1 MSGQPRI
8 IELPVINDNRGRLSF
23 VESSR
28 HIPFEIKRVYY
39 LYDVPGGEERGGHAH
54 RNLHQF
60 LIALSGSFVVT
71 LDDSV
76 DTKTY
81 TLNRAY
87 MGLYIPPYT
96 WRLLNNFSSGSVCL
110 VLASDYYQE
119 TDYMRDYT
127 GFLRETEKIRQSNG

>member
-1 MSGQPRI
+1 MRGQPRI

-23 VESSR
+23 VESDR

-54 RNLHQF
+54 KNLHQF
-60 LIALSGSFVVT
+60 LIAVSGSFVVT

-127 GFLRETEKIRQSNG
+127 TFLHETEKIRQSNG

>member
-1 MSGQPRI
+1 MRGQPRI

-23 VESSR
+23 VESDR
-28 HIPFEIKRVYY
+28 HIPFQIKRVYY

-54 RNLHQF
+54 KNLHQF
-60 LIALSGSFVVT
+60 LIAVSGSFVVT

-119 TDYMRDYT
+119 TDYIRDYT
-127 GFLRETEKIRQSNG
+127 TFLRETEKIRQSNG

>member
-1 MSGQPRI
+1 MRGQPRI

-23 VESSR
+23 VESDR

-54 RNLHQF
+54 KNLHQF
-60 LIALSGSFVVT
+60 LIAVSGSFVVT

-127 GFLRETEKIRQSNG
+127 TFLRETEKIRQSNG

>member
-1 MSGQPRI
+1 MRGQPRI
-8 IELPVINDNRGRLSF
+8 IELPVINDIRGRLSF
-23 VESSR
+23 VESDR
-28 HIPFEIKRVYY
+28 HIPFQIKRVYY

-54 RNLHQF
+54 KNLHQF
-60 LIALSGSFVVT
+60 LIAVSGSFVVT

-119 TDYMRDYT
+119 TDYIRDYT
-127 GFLRETEKIRQSNG
+127 TFLRETEKIRQSNG